1 MLSRALSLAA
11 VLLLIGSFVPKP
23 ALAQENLDA
32 GKTPSQ
38 IFAGTCNACH
48 KSPRGLLKTVSPS
61 SLPGFLRQH
70 YTTSPNMAGVLSSYL
85 VSNGATDT
93 RMGGDGPKGAKE
105 GAKGAKE
112 GAKEGARQEA
122 KQEPR
127 PSGAP
132 EQLDRWGRRVHPP
145 GAPQE
150 ASAPAGEQKP
160 DAADTQPPAQAAVDH
175 GAEGRKMSP
184 KQKLS
189 KRGKPSEA
197 LPKEEPAVEPKGEP
211 KSEAKGEAKNEPK
224 TEPKTEPKSEPK
236 SEPKGSE
243 TATRDEGKQENKP
256 EAVKPPE
263 EGRPQ
268 SAKIEQPAD
277 TSVSRPDPVPQVTP
291 AGHGGAGAPAGASG
305 GGPSPAAPGQT
316 APLQTAI
323 SPPATELA
331 VPLSSNASPP
341 PPPPAVTASAPPP
354 PPVQPAG
361 PPLPPISQ

>member
-11 VLLLIGSFVPKP
+11 VLLLIGSLVPKP

-160 DAADTQPPAQAAVDH
+160 DAADTQPPTQAAVDH
-175 GAEGRKMSP
+175 GADGRKMSP

-197 LPKEEPAVEPKGEP
+197 LPKEEPAAEPKGEP
-211 KSEAKGEAKNEPK
+211 KSEAKSEPK
-224 TEPKTEPKSEPK
+224 NEPKSEPK

-243 TATRDEGKQENKP
+243 TATRDEGKPENKP
-256 EAVKPPE
+256 EAAKPPE

-316 APLQTAI
+316 APLQAAI
-323 SPPATELA
+323 PPPTTELA
-331 VPLSSNASPP
+331 VPLPSNAPPP

-361 PPLPPISQ
+361 PPVPPISQ